1 MRRAGLRVG
10 IYYTNT
16 DWSDLDHME
25 ILVDKS
31 RDELIK
37 RRGEKAVYSS
47 MWPKQIR
54 AEKTAAETDVPKEK
68 MIKWK
73 KFLERYLGEMDELV
87 TNYGKIDLFWTDAM
101 LYRQGYSWETDK
113 AHSLIMKHQPD
124 VVINGRLDGYGDFL
138 TAEQRLPLAPISS
151 DVWEYVHTFNESW
164 GYNPDD
170 RNFKTVRQVV
180 RLFVEAITMGAN
192 MLLGIGPHEDGSLPE
207 EAEKMMIGLGEW
219 IGKYEEAIYE
229 TDRGLAPNYFRGG
242 STLTAD
248 KKTLY
253 LFIFEKPDDMIMV
266 NGIRN
271 DIKKITCLTNGRELT
286 YSRTGGAPWANIPG
300 CTWINISESDAD
312 NICTVLKLELD
323 NELDLWKI
331 SDHGHFGAQDF

>member
-1 MRRAGLRVG
+1 
-10 IYYTNT
+10 
-16 DWSDLDHME
+16 
-25 ILVDKS
+25 
-31 RDELIK
+31 
-37 RRGEKAVYSS
+37 
-47 MWPKQIR
+47 
-54 AEKTAAETDVPKEK
+54 
-68 MIKWK
+68 
-73 KFLERYLGEMDELV
+73 
-87 TNYGKIDLFWTDAM
+87 
-101 LYRQGYSWETDK
+101 
-113 AHSLIMKHQPD
+113 
-124 VVINGRLDGYGDFL
+124 
-138 TAEQRLPLAPISS
+138 
-151 DVWEYVHTFNESW
+151 
-164 GYNPDD
+164 
-170 RNFKTVRQVV
+170 
-180 RLFVEAITMGAN
+180 MGAN